1 MSEQYLSLYG
11 SLPSST
17 DGVKTTIAT
26 TDEWNAWNAWNVN
39 LNNGNA
45 NYNNK
50 ANTNYVRAVAAY
62 QDDVYNTPLSFF
74 YAAQSC
80 DKNKR
85 SSNDC
90 IEFSLDYYDNI
101 VRLWRDCIT
110 MRYEPSPSDV
120 FIVPYPVK
128 REVFGANYRDRV
140 VHHWLA
146 ERIEPLLERRFE
158 RQGNVSKNCRKGFGC
173 LSAVNSLSAK
183 IFNISKGYTK
193 DTVIIRLDIKGFFMS
208 IDKDILW
215 WMYED
220 LILTEYHAPDRDLV
234 LYLLKKTIYDAP
246 QLHYIRRSPP
256 AYWHGLPR
264 DKSLMY
270 NDPRTG
276 IAIGKLISQESANF
290 YMSVL
295 VDFIL
300 YNLKVEAL
308 EMFMDDFVILDTK
321 GFTHASETVAK
332 IRDFC
337 RDILH
342 ITLHPKKIYIQPYQK
357 GVLYVSA
364 MIKPGRIYISNRTL
378 GAAFRRVHFYNT
390 KLQEGEGEQY
400 AEAFVATVNSY
411 LGLMVHYNTYNK
423 RKRLIKLIDRGWYKY
438 IMVEGHFT
446 KIILR
451 KQFKSH
457 NKIKKQIRH
466 GKYKQFFMPEL
477 DDMGADSAAAQ
488 QGLAVV
494 YPDGAPRPRHIRHH
508 RNVPPSGL
516 PSAPDSCRH

>member
-26 TDEWNAWNAWNVN
+26 TDEWGASNAWNVN

-140 VHHWLA
+140 GHHWLA

-173 LSAVNSLSAK
+173 L
-183 IFNISKGYTK
+183 
-193 DTVIIRLDIKGFFMS
+193 
-208 IDKDILW
+208 
-215 WMYED
+215 
-220 LILTEYHAPDRDLV
+220 
-234 LYLLKKTIYDAP
+234 
-246 QLHYIRRSPP
+246 
-256 AYWHGLPR
+256 
-264 DKSLMY
+264 
-270 NDPRTG
+270 
-276 IAIGKLISQESANF
+276 
-290 YMSVL
+290 
-295 VDFIL
+295 
-300 YNLKVEAL
+300 
-308 EMFMDDFVILDTK
+308 
-321 GFTHASETVAK
+321 
-332 IRDFC
+332 C
-337 RDILH
+337 
-342 ITLHPKKIYIQPYQK
+342 
-357 GVLYVSA
+357 
-364 MIKPGRIYISNRTL
+364 
-378 GAAFRRVHFYNT
+378 
-390 KLQEGEGEQY
+390 
-400 AEAFVATVNSY
+400 
-411 LGLMVHYNTYNK
+411 
-423 RKRLIKLIDRGWYKY
+423 
-438 IMVEGHFT
+438 
-446 KIILR
+446 
-451 KQFKSH
+451 
-457 NKIKKQIRH
+457 
-466 GKYKQFFMPEL
+466 
-477 DDMGADSAAAQ
+477 DS
-488 QGLAVV
+488 
-494 YPDGAPRPRHIRHH
+494 
-508 RNVPPSGL
+508 S
-516 PSAPDSCRH
+516 